1 MLLICILF
9 YKEISATK
17 YIKYLNIFSLCRHF
31 ICGRRTA
38 PLVSAQDED
47 EDVASE
53 HQRVASGAADS
64 DILQVNQLTKVYQ
77 HLNKKV
83 HAVKS
88 LSVGIPAGEVGRHLQ
103 VPVSLIPHKRT
114 MQIVQRK
121 SLLA

>member
-1 MLLICILF
+1 M
-9 YKEISATK
+9 
-17 YIKYLNIFSLCRHF
+17 
-31 ICGRRTA
+31 
-38 PLVSAQDED
+38 SAQDED

-88 LSVGIPAGEVGRHLQ
+88 LSVGIPAGEVWRRLQ

-114 MQIVQRK
+114 MQVV
-121 SLLA
+121 

>member
-1 MLLICILF
+1 M
-9 YKEISATK
+9 
-17 YIKYLNIFSLCRHF
+17 
-31 ICGRRTA
+31 
-38 PLVSAQDED
+38 PQVSTGDVD
-47 EDVASE
+47 EDVSSE

-103 VPVSLIPHKRT
+103 DPV
-114 MQIVQRK
+114 
-121 SLLA
+121 